1 MPPEIK
7 ASGPVSL
14 TGLRLS
20 GVAVGLG
27 EAKVLRAGPDPEAAL
42 VAYGLGS
49 CVAVCLWDVD
59 ASVAG
64 MAHVVLPGEDP
75 TGAPNARFARSAIPA
90 LLSLMRDVGGGHDT
104 RRVVAR
110 LAGGA
115 QVLAMDAIRGWSRV
129 GDANAEA
136 VQQALAEA
144 GVSIEACDLGGS
156 LGRSVWF
163 DPRDGGQIRV
173 RAIGNPDRYL

>member
-1 MPPEIK
+1 
-7 ASGPVSL
+7 
-14 TGLRLS
+14 
-20 GVAVGLG
+20 
-27 EAKVLRAGPDPEAAL
+27 
-42 VAYGLGS
+42 
-49 CVAVCLWDVD
+49 
-59 ASVAG
+59 
-64 MAHVVLPGEDP
+64 
-75 TGAPNARFARSAIPA
+75 
-90 LLSLMRDVGGGHDT
+90 MRDVGGGHDT